1 MPVRV
6 AFGLAGACVAI
17 EKYDIAILM
26 IISFSAMLRTTEFLT
41 LRFSYLHFS
50 RDLAKLVIV
59 LPLTKSCQRKGTI
72 EHVVLDDQPVVR
84 LLFRLTQ
91 GRSDNHLIFGHT
103 SQAFRLMF
111 EQLLCELGLSNLN
124 LRLYSFRRG
133 GATEYFHHSQSM
145 DATLERGRWASPQ
158 TARIY
163 LTAGLNE
170 LTNMRIL
177 LYSDNLLR
185 ALIARL
191 L

>member
-1 MPVRV
+1 M
-6 AFGLAGACVAI
+6 
-17 EKYDIAILM
+17 
-26 IISFSAMLRTTEFLT
+26 
-41 LRFSYLHFS
+41 
-50 RDLAKLVIV
+50 
-59 LPLTKSCQRKGTI
+59 
-72 EHVVLDDQPVVR
+72 LDDQPVVR

-91 GRSDNHLIFGHT
+91 GRSDNQLIFEHT

-133 GATEYFHHSQSM
+133 GATEYFQHSQSM
-145 DATLERGRWASPQ
+145 DATLEIGRWASPQ

-170 LTNMRIL
+170 LNNMRIL
-177 LYSDNLLR
+177 PHSDNLLR